1 MLTYTSP
8 LLHICLLVR
17 DCFLQEVISS
27 RRLTLPGSDNL
38 PAAGAAPAVA
48 AAAAAA
54 AVELTAK
61 AVAAVAALA
70 AALAAAGHC
79 FAQITSQP

>member
-8 LLHICLLVR
+8 LLHICLRVR

-54 AVELTAK
+54 VEHTAK

-79 FAQITSQP
+79 FAQIASQP

>member
-54 AVELTAK
+54 VEHTAK